1 MKKKRK
7 KTINV
12 IPTGKNLLETF
23 IQERFKENSIAD
35 SYNPVKE
42 MNLKAFSFMTKVVK
56 SPCKRSDYTNKRTQ
70 WIFWQSLIMQS
81 TKKCWEG
88 APF

>member
-42 MNLKAFSFMTKVVK
+42 MNLKAFSFMKKVVK
-56 SPCKRSDYTNKRTQ
+56 VHVKDLIIPINAHSE
-70 WIFWQSLIMQS
+70 FFGSL
-81 TKKCWEG
+81 
-88 APF
+88 